1 MQTRSPGDMPSV
13 PNLPDDVPKV
23 AEMLVRRAA
32 NPCLSEFIAEQVARH
47 PGRIALKEGKEGKR
61 AFTYAEL
68 DERTNRLVNAL
79 TGLGVRQGDRI
90 AVLAENRLEYI
101 ELEIAAA
108 KMGAILACQNW
119 RQAND
124 ELEHCLRLVSP
135 RLIIASARHAPALER
150 IAHGVETVIRIEDA
164 YEQMLAQASPACYVP
179 DRPLD
184 PEDGMIILYTSG
196 TTGLPKGALISQRAM
211 IARMTVARLDG
222 LLQPADTF
230 IAWAPMFHMV
240 STDQALATLMTGG
253 TVIVMDGLD
262 VPALVGCLA
271 QEKIGHLTLI
281 PGMIDLVIDE
291 LQRSGIQAKGVRTL
305 GCMADLVPR
314 EQIARITTLLQA
326 PFLNSFGATETGAPP
341 ASRGLIPI
349 GDKPAK
355 LPKEQSSNCIVRLV
369 DTDGNEVPD
378 GMPGEMAVRG
388 PTLFSGYWGAA
399 SETEKDFRNGWFHM
413 GDVFVRNSDG
423 SLDYVDR
430 RKYLIKSGGENI
442 YPAEIERVLL
452 SQPGIADAV
461 VVRRPDPRWGEV
473 PVAFVVR
480 SDPGLQAA
488 QVIEACRGRI
498 AGYKLPKDVVFVR
511 DDELPR
517 STTGKIKR
525 HELEHTLAS
534 LGSQSAAPVPSI

>member
-1 MQTRSPGDMPSV
+1 METTTMAG
-13 PNLPDDVPKV
+13 
-23 AEMLVRRAA
+23 ALVRRAA
-32 NPCLSEFIAEQVARH
+32 NPCLPEFLAQQVARH
-47 PGRIALKEGKEGKR
+47 PQRTALKDGAR
-61 AFTYAEL
+61 SLSYAEL
-68 DERTNRLVNAL
+68 DRRTNRLARAL
-79 TGLGVRQGDRI
+79 AAYGVAHGDRI
-90 AVLAENRLEYI
+90 AILSENRLEYI

-119 RQAND
+119 RQSD
-124 ELEHCLRLVSP
+124 EELLHCLRLVSP
-135 RLIIASARHAPALER
+135 RVAIASSRHAPALDRIDHGIGTVLRMEDDYER
-150 IAHGVETVIRIEDA
+150 
-164 YEQMLAQASPACYVP
+164 MLEQASPEACEP

-211 IARMTVARLDG
+211 IARMIAARLDG

-262 VPALVGCLA
+262 VPALTGWL
-271 QEKIGHLTLI
+271 ERETIGHLTLI
-281 PGMIDLVIDE
+281 PGMIDLVIDAIE
-291 LQRSGIQAKGVRTL
+291 RGGVKARGVRTL

-314 EQIARITTLLQA
+314 DQIARITSLLRA

-341 ASRGLIPI
+341 ASRGLIPV
-349 GDKPAK
+349 GAAPEK
-355 LPKEQSSNCIVRLV
+355 LPKEQSSHCVVRLV
-369 DTDGNEVPD
+369 DVDGKEVPD
-378 GMPGEMAVRG
+378 GSPGEMAVRG
-388 PTLFSGYWGAA
+388 PTLFSGYWGAPEA
-399 SETEKDFRNGWFHM
+399 TARDFRDGWFHM
-413 GDVFVRNSDG
+413 GDVFVRNPDG
-423 SLDYVDR
+423 TLDYVDR

-452 SQPGIADAV
+452 AMPGIADAV
-461 VVRRPDPRWGEV
+461 VVRRPDPKWGEV

-480 SDPGLQAA
+480 SDPALQAG
-488 QVIEACRGRI
+488 QVIDACRGKI
-498 AGYKLPKDVVFVR
+498 AGYKLPKDILFVR

-525 HELEHTLAS
+525 HELEHALAAR
-534 LGSQSAAPVPSI
+534 LAAPAATSKG